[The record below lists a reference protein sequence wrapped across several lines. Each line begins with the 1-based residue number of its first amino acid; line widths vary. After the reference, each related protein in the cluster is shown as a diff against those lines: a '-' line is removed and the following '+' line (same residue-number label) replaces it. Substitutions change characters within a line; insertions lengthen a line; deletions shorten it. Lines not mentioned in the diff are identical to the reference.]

1 VTTWPVRVPP
11 AGAFAELLASP
22 APLFDITLDQLRT
35 LLALRESGS
44 PLRAAAL
51 LSREHSSVRKQL
63 AALNR
68 TFQAACG
75 EAVVVK
81 QGRGQDYLFTPT
93 GQMAAEIAAG
103 MFGDWLAGIT
113 ERRRR
118 LGTVV
123 TVATTEFT
131 VDFLARVWPAV
142 EAEFTRREIELNIVH
157 VRTRDFW
164 TQLETKNVDLIC
176 GSVPTTPGADPALD
190 PYDVIEWLREDLALV
205 TNLSVRELP
214 VDSVA
219 QDRLPGIPLLAPA
232 AGLIADFLRRWY
244 GHDFHTRL
252 HIVAEIDS
260 IYYGLALLRSRLVHG
275 ALIST
280 SAAAEAAVEGR
291 LPGGPGLRL
300 IPLASGF
307 DPPLQILAG
316 IFARKGERALYH
328 PDHPLNLL
336 WEAFDSHVRSSHDP
350 ADRDQSQQ

>member
-1 VTTWPVRVPP
+1 MTGPVRVPP
-11 AGAFAELLASP
+11 AGRLAELLASP
-22 APLFDITLDQLRT
+22 AQLLDITLDQLRT
-35 LLALRESGS
+35 LLAVQESGS

-51 LSREHSSVRKQL
+51 LGREHSSVRKQL
-63 AALNR
+63 DSLNR

-93 GQMAAEIAAG
+93 GQMAAEIAAE

-118 LGTVV
+118 LGAVV

-131 VDFLARVWPAV
+131 VDFLAQVWPTV
-142 EAEFTRREIELNIVH
+142 EAEFTRRQIELNIVH

-164 TQLETKNVDLIC
+164 AQLEAKNVDLVC
-176 GSVPTTPGADPALD
+176 GSVPTTPGPDPALD

-205 TNLSVRELP
+205 TNLPVRELP
-214 VDSVA
+214 ADSVT
-219 QDRLPGIPLLAPA
+219 QDRLPGLPLLAPS

-244 GHDFHTRL
+244 GHDFRTRL

-275 ALIST
+275 ALIAT
-280 SAAAEAAVEGR
+280 SATAQAAVEGR

-300 IPLASGF
+300 IPLAPGF
-307 DPPLQILAG
+307 SPPLQILAG

-328 PDHPLNLL
+328 PEHPLNRL
-336 WEAFDSHVRSSHDP
+336 WEAFDTR
-350 ADRDQSQQ
+350 AQSGS